1 MALYHHPG
9 WVGLLPGYLE
19 LLSGIAVKTIGVDCR
34 DVTADA
40 LDHLLALCLAQT
52 GPCGAHRQPRHRSA
66 VKAAS
71 NDRIELGEP
80 AALPERP
87 AELHRVAQG
96 VTETSYGKPTATGP
110 SMARIGNHAETE
122 TDG

>member
-9 WVGLLPGYLE
+9 WVGLLPGCLG

-40 LDHLLALCLAQT
+40 LGHLLALRLAQT
-52 GPCGAHRQPRHRSA
+52 GPCRADRQPRHRSD

-80 AALPERP
+80 APLPKRP
-87 AELHRVAQG
+87 AVLHRVEQSVVEAPHG
-96 VTETSYGKPTATGP
+96 VTATRRRGVD
-110 SMARIGNHAETE
+110 RIGNHTE
-122 TDG
+122 T